1 MGIDESNIFIL
12 EMGDVLELSRNN
24 GNVTGK
30 VPFGRVLVDGMG
42 VGDVGNMVLRDRKNL
57 AENGII
63 TVVVAIDR
71 RNKIITSGP
80 DIVSRGFVY
89 VRNSEELIDEVR
101 SIVTNVV
108 EKCLE
113 KNITQWAEIKNSIRR
128 EVDNFIY
135 TKMKRKPMILPV
147 ITEI

>member
-1 MGIDESNIFIL
+1 MANRINNRRYNKL
-12 EMGDVLELSRNN
+12 LSYRNN
-24 GNVTGK
+24 YYMYGSQMQND
-30 VPFGRVLVDGMG
+30 PYRLNGRYSTPAIVDGMG

-101 SIVTNVV
+101 SIVTNIAILT
-108 EKCLE
+108 ETMELFIIAESIKAKDTE
-113 KNITQWAEIKNSIRR
+113 ATINNI
-128 EVDNFIY
+128 
-135 TKMKRKPMILPV
+135 
-147 ITEI
+147 

>member
-1 MGIDESNIFIL
+1 
-12 EMGDVLELSRNN
+12 
-24 GNVTGK
+24 
-30 VPFGRVLVDGMG
+30 VDGMG

-71 RNKIITSGP
+71 KNKIITSGP

-113 KNITQWAEIKNSIRR
+113 NNITQWAEIKNGIRR
-128 EVDNFIY
+128 EVDNFVY
-135 TKMKRKPMILPV
+135 LKMKRKPMILPV
-147 ITEI
+147 IVEV

>member
-1 MGIDESNIFIL
+1 MG
-12 EMGDVLELSRNN
+12 M
-24 GNVTGK
+24 
-30 VPFGRVLVDGMG
+30 GMG

-71 RNKIITSGP
+71 RNKIIISGP

-89 VRNSEELIDEVR
+89 VRNSEELIDDVR
-101 SIVTNVV
+101 SIVSNFI

-113 KNITQWAEIKNSIRR
+113 NNITQWAEIKNGIRR
-128 EVDNFIY
+128 EVDNFVY
-135 TKMKRKPMILPV
+135 LKMKRKPMILPV
-147 ITEI
+147 IVEV